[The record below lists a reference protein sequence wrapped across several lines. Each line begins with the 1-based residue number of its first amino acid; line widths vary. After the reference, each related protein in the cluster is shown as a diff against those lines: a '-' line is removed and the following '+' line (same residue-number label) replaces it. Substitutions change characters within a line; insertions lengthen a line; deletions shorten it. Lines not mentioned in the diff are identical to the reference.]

1 MSTGITYRL
10 HKQPVTLYYT
20 GKTVNATAGSRTAV
34 AVDLKPGMVVC
45 RDPHQHAGDYFSTDG
60 AARADGA
67 SVTRPATGWLHMP
80 AYVVTEVKRD
90 SQRGGWITAVP
101 LTQDFYGQIIC
112 NANITSGDV
121 VCLVAD
127 SFFLGVPTVFAA
139 TNQATFKTLGA
150 KRMIACETL
159 DTSSTAALTW
169 VSGSG
174 V

>member
-1 MSTGITYRL
+1 MSTGITYRFP
-10 HKQPVTLYYT
+10 KQPVKLYYT
-20 GKTVNATAGSRTAV
+20 GKTVNATAGSRLAV
-34 AVDLKPGMVVC
+34 AVDLVPGMVVC
-45 RDPHQHAGDYFSTDG
+45 RDPYQHAVDYFSTDG

-80 AYVVTEVKRD
+80 AYVITSVPNGSK
-90 SQRGGWITAVP
+90 RGGWVEAVP
-101 LTQDFYGQIIC
+101 LTPDFYGQIIC
-112 NANITSGDV
+112 NSNNTTGDV
-121 VCLVAD
+121 LALVAD
-127 SFFLGVPTVFAA
+127 SFYLGAAAVFAA